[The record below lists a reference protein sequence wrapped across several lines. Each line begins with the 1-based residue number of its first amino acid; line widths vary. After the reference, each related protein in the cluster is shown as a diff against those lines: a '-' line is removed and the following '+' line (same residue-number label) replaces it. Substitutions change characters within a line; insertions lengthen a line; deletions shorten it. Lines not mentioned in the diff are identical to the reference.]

1 MPSKR
6 RHRPGLYNT
15 SSGQSTKRTT
25 YCYILHQQTR
35 LCLQRDIVAQDFPIR
50 LQVRAPKGLLL
61 RTTAADE
68 VVPSK
73 RCHHPGPA
81 NKTGRDLSRSSS
93 LSASDSSS
101 YPSFSSYS
109 SERSTNNLGSS
120 DSTSATPHST
130 PTYTLTSRLRMP
142 AKQLHQKHLQT
153 PQKDQPSQGIRFR
166 YVALVP
172 TNDCCSTNT

>member
-1 MPSKR
+1 MFENLR
-6 RHRPGLYNT
+6 RSNPLTLILSAPHSEVTTTRKKSEVQKDSSSVRVREVALPNT
-15 SSGQSTKRTT
+15 SSGQSTKRAT
-25 YCYILHQQTR
+25 
-35 LCLQRDIVAQDFPIR
+35 P
-50 LQVRAPKGLLL
+50 
-61 RTTAADE
+61 AAED
-68 VVPSK
+68 VPSK
-73 RCHHPGPA
+73 RCRRPGPA
-81 NKTGRDLSRSSS
+81 SKTTRDLSRSSS

-101 YPSFSSYS
+101 YPSLSSYS